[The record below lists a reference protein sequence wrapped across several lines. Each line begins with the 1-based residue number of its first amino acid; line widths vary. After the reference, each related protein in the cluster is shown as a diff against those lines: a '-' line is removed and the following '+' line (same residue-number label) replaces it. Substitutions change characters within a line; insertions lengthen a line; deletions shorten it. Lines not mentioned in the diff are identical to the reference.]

1 MDEASGKV
9 NGKGDRWRRA
19 RWYTCGDVAR
29 PFPRRARGRGQG
41 ETQTAVAAWGET
53 LSSRPACRSHEKCSV
68 IGPDPTVRCGDVE
81 VAGCPRR
88 RAVTGVRGRAVVRV
102 RRTRTVSPECGDESA
117 ETSECD
123 AMCVRES
130 RTTVSRRR
138 AAEAPSPDER
148 V

>member
-1 MDEASGKV
+1 MAAGAV
-9 NGKGDRWRRA
+9 
-19 RWYTCGDVAR
+19 VHM
-29 PFPRRARGRGQG
+29 RGR
-41 ETQTAVAAWGET
+41 
-53 LSSRPACRSHEKCSV
+53 RPAVPQARTWARTRGDSDCRSGMGRDALEPARVQESREVFGHRSGSDGAE
-68 IGPDPTVRCGDVE
+68 TVE

-138 AAEAPSPDER
+138 AVAGAGR
-148 V
+148 